1 MTNLTILL
9 KNSDPVYHKQSSN
22 SLVYYHAS
30 FKPFWSVKSRRSV
43 KQYGLKDWQSTLEL
57 TSKMGL
63 YKILLCNPQARC
75 NVNKTAIKGITSFNA
90 RETIKRYLFWEKK
103 DAVSFHWQILIKK
116 TTITMED
123 TGSNFEKND
132 FLPILQSVYN
142 KIPKYHCSFSIV
154 QNE

>member
-1 MTNLTILL
+1 MDSGFHITITVLMSGPIWVLTLQRTCTWYILHTW
-9 KNSDPVYHKQSSN
+9 KGHWKSDKSDNFAEKQWPVYHKQSSN

-90 RETIKRYLFWEKK
+90 WETFKKYLFWEKK
-103 DAVSFHWQILIKK
+103 EAVSFHW
-116 TTITMED
+116 
-123 TGSNFEKND
+123 
-132 FLPILQSVYN
+132 
-142 KIPKYHCSFSIV
+142 
-154 QNE
+154 